1 MADILASLGVTNPAW
16 TIELLTTDGYEH
28 ETYIVDLQQV
38 IDDAYLV
45 TYEVNGSPVDPK
57 GVDLLLFR
65 HHDDGSTWFN
75 KVKGF
80 GGVAVTR
87 FMQEIELPP
96 PGTADKPAQVV
107 IEVGEVTDFYL
118 DLLALDADKY
128 AIKMIV
134 PIGVATPTLKLN
146 TMEAGGGQLAVLPA
160 LTLECYLPI
169 EGTAQLVR
177 VDIPA
182 GTRVIGSMAWDGV
195 LSFPELRETPSVAVD
210 GAVSAVIKVGFPG
223 GELRFNQ
230 AVRILIPGQA
240 GKSVGFISGGLF
252 TEITRVLAK
261 DDQEY
266 ADEKLPP
273 GGEGKIEVGGDLV
286 VWTKHFT
293 EFVTYTAA
301 APKPEPIPARKK
313 NL

>member
-1 MADILASLGVTNPAW
+1 
-16 TIELLTTDGYEH
+16 
-28 ETYIVDLQQV
+28 
-38 IDDAYLV
+38 
-45 TYEVNGSPVDPK
+45 
-57 GVDLLLFR
+57 
-65 HHDDGSTWFN
+65 
-75 KVKGF
+75 
-80 GGVAVTR
+80 
-87 FMQEIELPP
+87 
-96 PGTADKPAQVV
+96 
-107 IEVGEVTDFYL
+107 
-118 DLLALDADKY
+118 
-128 AIKMIV
+128 MIV

-240 GKSVGFISGGLF
+240 V
-252 TEITRVLAK
+252 
-261 DDQEY
+261 
-266 ADEKLPP
+266 
-273 GGEGKIEVGGDLV
+273 
-286 VWTKHFT
+286 
-293 EFVTYTAA
+293 
-301 APKPEPIPARKK
+301 